1 MPPLLPVHIAAG
13 GLAIIVGAV
22 ALFAAKGAD
31 LHRKSGIV
39 FVAAMLTMGLSG
51 SALALRDGWN
61 ANAMGGFMSAYMVI
75 TAWTTVRRPAA
86 GVRQLDIGV
95 LIVAFALGF
104 SNLALGIV
112 AFNSPRRMLNG
123 VPFVPF
129 FIFAMV
135 ALLAA
140 AGDLRVLRSGVLKGA
155 ARLRRHLWRMSF
167 ALFIA
172 AGSFFSI
179 RARVAKVLPE
189 PFLGGG
195 VRAFLALFPLLA
207 MLYWLWRIRGGRA
220 QRWLGGV
227 PARAT

>member
-13 GLAIIVGAV
+13 GLAIVVGAV
-22 ALFAAKGAD
+22 ALFAAKGAN

-61 ANAMGGFMSAYMVI
+61 ANAMGGFISAYMVI
-75 TAWTTVRRPAA
+75 TAWTTVRRPPA
-86 GVRQLDIGV
+86 GARQLEIGG
-95 LIVAFALGF
+95 LLVAAALGL
-104 SNLALGIV
+104 SNLAMGLV
-112 AFNSPRRMLNG
+112 AVNSPRRMLNG
-123 VPFVPF
+123 VPFLAF
-129 FIFAMV
+129 FIFATV

-140 AGDLRVLRSGVLKGA
+140 AGDFRVLRWGALKGA

-179 RARVAKVLPE
+179 RARVARVLPE

-195 VRAFLALFPLLA
+195 VRAFLVLFPLLA
-207 MLYWLWRIRGGRA
+207 MLYWLWRIGGRRA

-227 PARAT
+227 PARAM

>member
-1 MPPLLPVHIAAG
+1 MPLASGTSLGPYQVVSPLGSG
-13 GLAIIVGAV
+13 G
-22 ALFAAKGAD
+22 
-31 LHRKSGIV
+31 
-39 FVAAMLTMGLSG
+39 
-51 SALALRDGWN
+51 
-61 ANAMGGFMSAYMVI
+61 
-75 TAWTTVRRPAA
+75 
-86 GVRQLDIGV
+86 
-95 LIVAFALGF
+95 
-104 SNLALGIV
+104 
-112 AFNSPRRMLNG
+112 
-123 VPFVPF
+123 
-129 FIFAMV
+129 
-135 ALLAA
+135 
-140 AGDLRVLRSGVLKGA
+140 
-155 ARLRRHLWRMSF
+155 MSF